1 MTCSVNAETIKKEL
15 KKYSNTEKAN
25 ILQRFF
31 KTGPG
36 EYAEGDIFIGLK
48 VPEIRSVVNKNVDIS
63 LTEVKKL
70 LKSKIHEERLAA
82 LLFLVAKFDKQLN
95 EKETIYNIYI
105 KNTKYINN
113 WDLVDLSAYRIVGAY
128 LLKRDKSILYELVES
143 TSLWERRI
151 AILSTFHYIKNNDF
165 KDALKISQKLLK
177 DEHDLIH
184 KAVGWMLKEIGK
196 RDLPVEEKFLKMY
209 HKIMPRTML
218 RSAIERFPENKRL
231 VYLKGKV

>member
-70 LKSKIHEERLAA
+70 LKSKIHEERLAS

-95 EKETIYNIYI
+95 EKENEAGCLFAGT
-105 KNTKYINN
+105 
-113 WDLVDLSAYRIVGAY
+113 LLGASY
-128 LLKRDKSILYELVES
+128 
-143 TSLWERRI
+143 
-151 AILSTFHYIKNNDF
+151 
-165 KDALKISQKLLK
+165 
-177 DEHDLIH
+177 DEVMNDLINYR
-184 KAVGWMLKEIGK
+184 KEHAAN
-196 RDLPVEEKFLKMY
+196 RV
-209 HKIMPRTML
+209 T
-218 RSAIERFPENKRL
+218 
-231 VYLKGKV
+231 